1 MSSITSSTSASTS
14 PNHLIIVCCHAIYT
28 GGSAEDESNWL
39 IEPFQRGETATY
51 IAHIEAG
58 VRELSR
64 DKEHAILVFS
74 GGATKRDR
82 TDRSEGEGYLAVATE
97 KNLFN
102 LDTTPP
108 SLRQRIFVDRYATD
122 SYQNILLSLVQW
134 PLFVRRL
141 ELISSD
147 STSTSSKLPLP
158 SEQSTCGG
166 GGGEMP
172 MPAWPTKLTIVS
184 HEFKRARF
192 LELHLPAIAWNREET
207 VFVGID
213 PPFDKTR
220 MAEIEEGDRLRGYG
234 AWKGDL
240 YGVGEGPRGKRAK
253 RGWDGDAFRREVLE
267 RLGGVGVSLS
277 VREELER
284 VVFWGGGGEGRLLM
298 ERVNVPW
305 A

>member
-1 MSSITSSTSASTS
+1 MAIARPRPDPST
-14 PNHLIIVCCHAIYT
+14 
-28 GGSAEDESNWL
+28 
-39 IEPFQRGETATY
+39 
-51 IAHIEAG
+51 
-58 VRELSR
+58 
-64 DKEHAILVFS
+64 
-74 GGATKRDR
+74 R
-82 TDRSEGEGYLAVATE
+82 TQAVATE

-102 LDTTPP
+102 LDTSPP

-134 PLFVRRL
+134 PLFVRQVL
-141 ELISSD
+141 SNP
-147 STSTSSKLPLP
+147 TSKLPSLK
-158 SEQSTCGG
+158 QSTCGG
-166 GGGEMP
+166 GGGGGCGEMP
-172 MPAWPTKLTIVS
+172 MPMPSWPTKLTIVS

-240 YGVGEGPRGKRAK
+240 YGVGEGPRGKRVK
-253 RGWDGDAFRREVLE
+253 RGWDGDVFRREVLE

>member
-1 MSSITSSTSASTS
+1 MSVTTSASAS

-39 IEPFQRGETATY
+39 IEPFQRGETPTY

-82 TDRSEGEGYLAVATE
+82 TDRNEGEGYLAVATE

-102 LDTTPP
+102 LDTSPP

-134 PLFVRRL
+134 PLFVQQVL
-141 ELISSD
+141 SHP
-147 STSTSSKLPLP
+147 TSKLPSLK
-158 SEQSTCGG
+158 QSTCGG
-166 GGGEMP
+166 GEMPKPMP

-184 HEFKRARF
+184 HGFKRARF

-213 PPFDKTR
+213 PPFDNTR

-240 YGVGEGPRGKRAK
+240 YGVGEGPRGKRVK
-253 RGWDGDAFRREVLE
+253 RGWDGDVFRREVLE
-267 RLGGVGVSLS
+267 RLGGVGASLS
-277 VREELER
+277 VREELGR
-284 VVFWGGGGEGRLLM
+284 VVFWDGGGEGRLLM